1 VTDDSIAVRDPA
13 LWPWRR
19 AMAFAGST
27 LLLLWILLS
36 VRSTPEGFPNVILT
50 AEGLLLTATV
60 FILGFSQ
67 NQQRRVIDR
76 VLSDLLSYQEAVS
89 EAYRSDPNAM
99 PTSRLWELAALQL
112 SEANEAEQLA
122 RKDPGDLVRSL
133 QRLRL
138 IDEAGEDITS
148 VYLTLDAIGKRL
160 DGPDAQVE
168 RLKGV
173 GRWRLRRRQRRLTM
187 ILRRLDARQKRGR
200 QESGRAGR
208 HQGLRTLAIGFGAA
222 YESLAIAKLFLV
234 AMLELYVAGAR
245 YAGWRVGFR
254 PAPAWWAVFAFIGL
268 GAGYIFVVRRDL
280 RDQIRESLFAVET
293 APFAMLLQ
301 AERILDRAVVFG
313 EDFEVAAKRWDMAAD
328 SIAHA
333 ERRLPQSFGWT
344 ASLAARR
351 DLTKARILAAQGGDT
366 GDPWFGHRSHRLYEA
381 RALLTRAER
390 TLRTMTRTTDDSL
403 AAVTLACVIEQQQLL
418 SSGTSEVPPEC
429 HKLLAHAR
437 ATLKDSRS
445 STFTRGGIRWEALQ
459 AQRRWLPELNEIA
472 LSLKQPWLRPQ
483 APELSA
489 VLDLMIDEVTVWR
502 R

>member
-1 VTDDSIAVRDPA
+1 MTDDSIAVRDPA

-19 AMAFAGST
+19 AMAFAGPT

-138 IDEAGEDITS
+138 IDEAGEDITN
-148 VYLTLDAIGKRL
+148 VHLTLDAIGKRL

-187 ILRRLDARQKRGR
+187 ILRRLDAR
-200 QESGRAGR
+200 
-208 HQGLRTLAIGFGAA
+208 
-222 YESLAIAKLFLV
+222 
-234 AMLELYVAGAR
+234 
-245 YAGWRVGFR
+245 
-254 PAPAWWAVFAFIGL
+254 
-268 GAGYIFVVRRDL
+268 
-280 RDQIRESLFAVET
+280 
-293 APFAMLLQ
+293 
-301 AERILDRAVVFG
+301 
-313 EDFEVAAKRWDMAAD
+313 
-328 SIAHA
+328 
-333 ERRLPQSFGWT
+333 
-344 ASLAARR
+344 
-351 DLTKARILAAQGGDT
+351 
-366 GDPWFGHRSHRLYEA
+366 
-381 RALLTRAER
+381 
-390 TLRTMTRTTDDSL
+390 
-403 AAVTLACVIEQQQLL
+403 
-418 SSGTSEVPPEC
+418 
-429 HKLLAHAR
+429 
-437 ATLKDSRS
+437 
-445 STFTRGGIRWEALQ
+445 
-459 AQRRWLPELNEIA
+459 
-472 LSLKQPWLRPQ
+472 
-483 APELSA
+483 
-489 VLDLMIDEVTVWR
+489 
-502 R
+502 